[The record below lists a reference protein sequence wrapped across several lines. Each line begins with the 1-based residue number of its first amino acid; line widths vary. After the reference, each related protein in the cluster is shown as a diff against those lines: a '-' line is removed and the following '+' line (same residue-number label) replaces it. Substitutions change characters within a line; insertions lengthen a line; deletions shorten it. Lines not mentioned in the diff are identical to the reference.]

1 MAYRPQEQQV
11 QIDPDVG
18 IPDLIRRLTDDSKRL
33 ANDEVRLAK
42 MELSESVQS
51 SARGALW
58 LAVAFGAGVIAMVA
72 LTIGLAALIGRM
84 VNFNYWLGALVV
96 GLVELGIAYV
106 LVKRGMKQ
114 FTKPSYTFEAT
125 RESLKDTT
133 TFVARTRAD

>member
-42 MELSESVQS
+42 MELSESVHS

-58 LAVAFGAGVIAMVA
+58 LAVAFGAGVVSLVA
-72 LTIGLAALIGRM
+72 LTIGLAALIGRIA
-84 VNFNYWLGALVV
+84 NFNYWLGALLV
-96 GLVELGIAYV
+96 GIVELGLAYF

-114 FTKPSYTFEAT
+114 FSKPSYTFEAT

-133 TFVARTRAD
+133 TFVARPRAD

>member
-42 MELSESVQS
+42 MELGESVHS

-58 LAVAFGAGVIAMVA
+58 LAVAFGAGVVALVA
-72 LTIGLAALIGRM
+72 LTIGLTALIGRM
-84 VNFNYWLGALVV
+84 VNFNYWVGALAV
-96 GLVELGIAYV
+96 GIVELGLAYV

-114 FTKPSYTFEAT
+114 FAKPSYSFEAT

>member
-1 MAYRPQEQQV
+1 
-11 QIDPDVG
+11 
-18 IPDLIRRLTDDSKRL
+18 
-33 ANDEVRLAK
+33 
-42 MELSESVQS
+42 MELNESVHS

-58 LAVAFGAGVIAMVA
+58 LAVAFGAGVVALVA
-72 LTIGLAALIGRM
+72 LTIGLAALIGRL

-96 GLVELGIAYV
+96 GIVELGLAYF

-114 FTKPSYTFEAT
+114 FSKPSYTFEAT